1 METMANEKEL
11 TLKDIFNIIKKGW
24 VRIIVYILVAVLIAS
39 AVLVTIYT
47 SNKQVEYA
55 TNVRFNN
62 SNLASGVSEWGTDFD
77 YSSIVKSVEVVNAAL
92 VECGYEGEM
101 LDGLS
106 KWVTKNIK
114 VVANEEKNDLGE
126 IIVNN
131 GNLNIVLKK
140 SNELRLI
147 DSDYKAI
154 VDEIARQS
162 ITYIR
167 NKYSYKIDFAN
178 VSGVDYTSTNFVKV
192 YEILYKEYVQ
202 LNSILDSILSIDSS
216 FRSTQTKQS
225 FQDIKNRINF
235 VSSDINSLVSYFTQN
250 AVKNTENQRED
261 EASYIDRKVAKYTV
275 QIDNLESSITKLGT
289 IIDSSKPVIVA
300 GENVVQFGLSSEDY
314 YDLIKQYKAMQDEL
328 IQLKTEKQTWETLQ
342 VSYSGV
348 IITEAS
354 KQALVKAM
362 ISDIQ
367 IELSSIYDDMSIGV
381 EEYNKEALLINAI
394 KIETPAQK
402 ISQSVLSASIIII
415 LEFVIIVLAAIVA
428 MVVTNSKMKAKGSDN
443 EGVNNK

>member
-24 VRIIVYILVAVLIAS
+24 VRIIVYILVAALIAS

-92 VECGYEGEM
+92 VECGYEGEK
-101 LDGLS
+101 LDELS

-126 IIVNN
+126 IIINN

-261 EASYIDRKVAKYTV
+261 EASYIDRKVAEYMV

-328 IQLKTEKQTWETLQ
+328 IQLKTEKQTLETLQ

-443 EGVNNK
+443 EGINNK

>member
-24 VRIIVYILVAVLIAS
+24 VRIIVYILVAALIAS

-47 SNKQVEYA
+47 SNKQVEYT

-101 LDGLS
+101 LDELS

-162 ITYIR
+162 IIYIR
-167 NKYSYKIDFAN
+167 NKYSYQIDFAN
-178 VSGVDYTSTNFVKV
+178 VSSLDYTSTNYVKV

-261 EASYIDRKVAKYTV
+261 EVSYIDRKVAEYTV

-314 YDLIKQYKAMQDEL
+314 YDLIKQYKAMQEEL
-328 IQLKTEKQTWETLQ
+328 IQLKTEKQTWEALQ

-348 IITEAS
+348 IITETS

-367 IELSSIYDDMSIGV
+367 TELSSIYDDMSIEV

-394 KIETPAQK
+394 KIEAPAQK

-428 MVVTNSKMKAKGSDN
+428 MVVTNSKMKAKG
-443 EGVNNK
+443 ER

>member
-24 VRIIVYILVAVLIAS
+24 VRIIVYILVAALIAS

-47 SNKQVEYA
+47 SNKQVEYT

-92 VECGYEGEM
+92 EECGYEGEM
-101 LDGLS
+101 LDELS

-131 GNLNIVLKK
+131 GNINIVLKK
-140 SNELRLI
+140 TKELRLT

-162 ITYIR
+162 IIYIR
-167 NKYSYKIDFAN
+167 NKYSYQIDFAN
-178 VSGVDYTSTNFVKV
+178 VSSIDYTSTNYVKV

-261 EASYIDRKVAKYTV
+261 EVSYIDRKVAKYTV

-289 IIDSSKPVIVA
+289 IIDSSKPIIIAGDNVI
-300 GENVVQFGLSSEDY
+300 QFGLSNADY

-348 IITEAS
+348 ITTEAS
-354 KQALVKAM
+354 KQAYAKAM
-362 ISDIQ
+362 IDDIQ
-367 IELSSIYDDMSIGV
+367 TELSSIYDDMSIGV
-381 EEYNKEALLINAI
+381 EEYNKEALLINDI

-402 ISQSVLSASIIII
+402 TSQSVLSASIIII

-443 EGVNNK
+443 EGINNK

>member
-24 VRIIVYILVAVLIAS
+24 VRIIVYILVAALIAS

-47 SNKQVEYA
+47 SNKQVEYT

-92 VECGYEGEM
+92 EECGYEGEK
-101 LDGLS
+101 LDELS

-140 SNELRLI
+140 SKELRLT

-178 VSGVDYTSTNFVKV
+178 VSSLDYTSTNYVKA

-261 EASYIDRKVAKYTV
+261 EVSYIDRKVAEYTV

-289 IIDSSKPVIVA
+289 IIDSSKPIIIAGDNVI
-300 GENVVQFGLSSEDY
+300 QFGLSNADY

-348 IITEAS
+348 ITTEAS
-354 KQALVKAM
+354 KQAYAKAM
-362 ISDIQ
+362 IDDIQ
-367 IELSSIYDDMSIGV
+367 TELSSIYDDMSIEV

-402 ISQSVLSASIIII
+402 TSQSVLSASIIII

-428 MVVTNSKMKAKGSDN
+428 MVVANSKMKAKGSDN
-443 EGVNNK
+443 EGINNK

>member
-11 TLKDIFNIIKKGW
+11 TLKDVFNIIKKGW

-47 SNKQVEYA
+47 SNKQVEY
-55 TNVRFNN
+55 TINVRFNN

-92 VECGYEGEM
+92 AECGYEGET
-101 LDGLS
+101 LDELS

-140 SNELRLI
+140 SNELRLT

-167 NKYSYKIDFAN
+167 NKYLYRIDFAN
-178 VSGVDYTSTNFVKV
+178 VSSIDYTSTNYVKV

-250 AVKNTENQRED
+250 ALKNTENQRED
-261 EASYIDRKVAKYTV
+261 ESAYIDRKVAEYTV
-275 QIDNLESSITKLGT
+275 QIDNLESSISKLGT
-289 IIDSSKPVIVA
+289 IIDSSKPIIIAGDNVI
-300 GENVVQFGLSSEDY
+300 QFGLSNADY

-348 IITEAS
+348 ITTEAS
-354 KQALVKAM
+354 KQAYAKAM
-362 ISDIQ
+362 IDDIQ
-367 IELSSIYDDMSIGV
+367 TELSSIYDDMSIEV

>member
-1 METMANEKEL
+1 METIANEKEL

-24 VRIIVYILVAVLIAS
+24 VRIIVYILVAALIAS

-47 SNKQVEYA
+47 SNKQVEYT

-101 LDGLS
+101 LDELS

-131 GNLNIVLKK
+131 GSLNIVLKK
-140 SNELRLI
+140 SKELRLT

-162 ITYIR
+162 IIYIR
-167 NKYSYKIDFAN
+167 NKYSYQIDFAN
-178 VSGVDYTSTNFVKV
+178 VSSLDYTSTNYVKV

-261 EASYIDRKVAKYTV
+261 EVSYIDRKVAEYTV

-314 YDLIKQYKAMQDEL
+314 YDLIKQYKAMQEEL
-328 IQLKTEKQTWETLQ
+328 IQLKTEKQTWEALQ

-348 IITEAS
+348 IITETS

-367 IELSSIYDDMSIGV
+367 TELSSIYDDMSIEV

-394 KIETPAQK
+394 KIEAPAQK

-428 MVVTNSKMKAKGSDN
+428 MVVTNSKMKAKG
-443 EGVNNK
+443 ER

>member
-24 VRIIVYILVAVLIAS
+24 VRIIVYILVAALIAS

-47 SNKQVEYA
+47 SNKQVEYT

-101 LDGLS
+101 LDELS

-131 GNLNIVLKK
+131 GSLNIVLKK
-140 SNELRLI
+140 SKELRLT

-162 ITYIR
+162 IIYIR
-167 NKYSYKIDFAN
+167 NKYSYQIDFAN
-178 VSGVDYTSTNFVKV
+178 VSSLDYTSTNYVKV

-261 EASYIDRKVAKYTV
+261 EVSYIDRKVAEYTV

-342 VSYSGV
+342 VSYSGA

-354 KQALVKAM
+354 KQAYAKAM
-362 ISDIQ
+362 IDGIQ
-367 IELSSIYDDMSIGV
+367 TELSSIYDDMSIGV

-428 MVVTNSKMKAKGSDN
+428 MVVTNSKMKAKG
-443 EGVNNK
+443 ER

>member
-1 METMANEKEL
+1 METIANEKEL

-24 VRIIVYILVAVLIAS
+24 VRIIVYILVAALIAS

-47 SNKQVEYA
+47 SKKQVEYT

-92 VECGYEGEM
+92 VECGYEGEK
-101 LDGLS
+101 LDELS

-140 SNELRLI
+140 SNELRLT

-178 VSGVDYTSTNFVKV
+178 VSGVDYPSTNYVKV

-261 EASYIDRKVAKYTV
+261 EASYIDRKVAEYTV

-342 VSYSGV
+342 ASYSGV

-367 IELSSIYDDMSIGV
+367 IELSSIYEDMSIGV

-394 KIETPAQK
+394 KIEAPAQK

-428 MVVTNSKMKAKGSDN
+428 MVVTNSKMKAKGSNN

>member
-24 VRIIVYILVAVLIAS
+24 VRIIVYILVAALIAS

-47 SNKQVEYA
+47 SNKQVEYT

-101 LDGLS
+101 LDELS

-131 GNLNIVLKK
+131 GSLNIVLKK
-140 SNELRLI
+140 SKELRLT

-162 ITYIR
+162 IIYIR
-167 NKYSYKIDFAN
+167 NKYSYQIDFAN
-178 VSGVDYTSTNFVKV
+178 VSSLDYTSTNYVKV

-261 EASYIDRKVAKYTV
+261 EVSYIDRKVAEYTV

-314 YDLIKQYKAMQDEL
+314 YDLIKQYKAMQEEL
-328 IQLKTEKQTWETLQ
+328 IQLKTEKQTWEALQ

-348 IITEAS
+348 IITETS

-367 IELSSIYDDMSIGV
+367 TELSSIYDDMSIEV

-394 KIETPAQK
+394 KIEAPAQK

-428 MVVTNSKMKAKGSDN
+428 MVVTNSKMKAKG
-443 EGVNNK
+443 ER

>member
-24 VRIIVYILVAVLIAS
+24 VRIIVYILVAALIAS

-47 SNKQVEYA
+47 SNKQVEYT

-101 LDGLS
+101 LDELS

-131 GNLNIVLKK
+131 GSLNIVLKK
-140 SNELRLI
+140 SKELRLT

-162 ITYIR
+162 IIYIR
-167 NKYSYKIDFAN
+167 NKYSYQIDFAN
-178 VSGVDYTSTNFVKV
+178 VSSLDYTSTNYVKV

-261 EASYIDRKVAKYTV
+261 EVSYIDRKVAEYTV

-289 IIDSSKPVIVA
+289 IIDSSKPIIIAGDNVI
-300 GENVVQFGLSSEDY
+300 QFGLSNADY

-328 IQLKTEKQTWETLQ
+328 IQLKKEKQTWETLQ

-348 IITEAS
+348 ITTEAS
-354 KQALVKAM
+354 KQAYAKAM
-362 ISDIQ
+362 IDDIQ
-367 IELSSIYDDMSIGV
+367 TELSSIYDDMSIEV

-394 KIETPAQK
+394 KIEAPAQK

-428 MVVTNSKMKAKGSDN
+428 MVVTNSKMKAKG
-443 EGVNNK
+443 ER